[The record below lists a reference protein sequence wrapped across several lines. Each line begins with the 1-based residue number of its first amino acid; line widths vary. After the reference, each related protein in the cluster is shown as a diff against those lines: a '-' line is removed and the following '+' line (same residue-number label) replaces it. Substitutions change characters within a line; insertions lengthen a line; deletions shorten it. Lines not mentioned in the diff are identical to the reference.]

1 MPSSISVG
9 DSSHFPTVIDWI
21 TRGLVNPGHIV
32 THQFDFRDVAAAF
45 DLAERHP
52 QQSCKVLL
60 DFGEA
65 SHGG

>member
-1 MPSSISVG
+1 ML
-9 DSSHFPTVIDWI
+9 PTVIDWI

-32 THQFDFRDVAAAF
+32 THQFDFRDVVAAF

-60 DFGEA
+60 DFGED
-65 SHGG
+65 G